1 MRQATKINVST
12 PSSLILHCV
21 SLVNSESSFLMPKE
35 DCELCWCNLLVNIAI
50 GEYGSNHMRLL
61 SDTFAFLK
69 KVTIHCHY
77 MDEFKQDIFFH

>member
-1 MRQATKINVST
+1 
-12 PSSLILHCV
+12 
-21 SLVNSESSFLMPKE
+21 MPKE
-35 DCELCWCNLLVNIAI
+35 ELFWCNLLVNIAI
-50 GEYGSNHMRLL
+50 GEYSSNRMRLL